1 MSEAVKGLGKEERQ
15 KQGFTTGVVRLIY
28 MCAMA
33 LPKGQTHVGQMK
45 PVTPEEEEPEK
56 NRKSMRRRLE
66 ECNSSMYN
74 PVPHSYLKHALSN
87 RCRTAQSS
95 SPKQA
100 IPDSFNGSQT
110 VRDPLEMH
118 SMMPGSRHEH
128 SFGRRSQLARSEL
141 YMQPRSLMV
150 LLFQPKFTG
159 QLSLSLRIKFLMR
172 VCKSLFLLIT
182 LVKEYCATLGSSS
195 VYSALLEPSLS
206 VMRWSGYIRDNGAAL
221 TTDHH

>member
-1 MSEAVKGLGKEERQ
+1 MMTVLGTVPFLDHFSDLYGNRLTKAARRQSDAVLKAVLRVFFLQ
-15 KQGFTTGVVRLIY
+15 WLSTTDTLF
-28 MCAMA
+28 
-33 LPKGQTHVGQMK
+33 
-45 PVTPEEEEPEK
+45 
-56 NRKSMRRRLE
+56 
-66 ECNSSMYN
+66 
-74 PVPHSYLKHALSN
+74 
-87 RCRTAQSS
+87 
-95 SPKQA
+95 
-100 IPDSFNGSQT
+100 PDSFNGSQT

-206 VMRWSGYIRDNGAAL
+206 VMRWGGYIRDNGAAL

>member
-15 KQGFTTGVVRLIY
+15 KQGFTTGVVRLFC

-45 PVTPEEEEPEK
+45 PVTPEEEEREK

-100 IPDSFNGSQT
+100 I
-110 VRDPLEMH
+110 RDVFYNRCDPADVDEALTH
-118 SMMPGSRHEH
+118 
-128 SFGRRSQLARSEL
+128 
-141 YMQPRSLMV
+141 
-150 LLFQPKFTG
+150 
-159 QLSLSLRIKFLMR
+159 
-172 VCKSLFLLIT
+172 
-182 LVKEYCATLGSSS
+182 LGSSPPGPLTVPVTYTAYREIPS
-195 VYSALLEPSLS
+195 TYIVCEDDNALPLS
-206 VMRWSGYIRDNGAAL
+206 VQERMIAQGKGVFHVERCEEGHSLFFFFFLIQSL
-221 TTDHH
+221 